1 MHHTALRPLALAAL
15 ACSFVTTLP
24 VSAVEDA
31 AGARKAKIMANLE
44 ISFPQLQTL
53 QAAVTELKPTD
64 IEGLDEGTLVVN
76 GKPQTFLVTRDDKKL
91 YLVSAAIDA
100 SRSAEEIAAERAKQ
114 AAEELAEA
122 TRRTERLASAIANRP
137 FRGAADAPIT
147 VVEFSDF
154 QCPFCTRGAAT
165 VEQLLEQYQGKVK
178 FVFLNFPLN
187 FHPWAEPAAIAAQCA
202 ANQKDDAFWTLHDAY
217 FEHQSEITVDNV
229 LTKSKEYLAG
239 SGIDLA
245 QWSTCAEDK
254 SSETYRAA
262 AEVVRTDMSLGQ
274 QLGVSGTP
282 GFFINGQFLNG
293 AQPLPAFTQ
302 IIEPMLKD

>member
-1 MHHTALRPLALAAL
+1 MHSTTLRCLALVALTSTAFAPPAEAA
-15 ACSFVTTLP
+15 
-24 VSAVEDA
+24 EDA
-31 AGARKAKIMANLE
+31 NAARRAKIMANLE

-53 QAAVTELKPTD
+53 EASVTELKATD
-64 IEGLDEGTLVVN
+64 IDGLDEGTLVVN
-76 GKPQTFLVTRDDKKL
+76 GKPQSFLVTRDDKKL

-114 AAEELAEA
+114 EAEELAEA
-122 TRRTERLASAIANRP
+122 TRRTERLAAAVADRP
-137 FRGAADAPIT
+137 FRGTADAPIT

-165 VEQLLEQYQGKVK
+165 MEQLLKQYEGKVK

-202 ANQKDDAFWTLHDAY
+202 ANQKADAFWTLHDAY
-217 FEHQSEITVDNV
+217 FEHQATFTVDNV
-229 LTKSKEYLAG
+229 LAKSKEYLAG

-254 SSETYRAA
+254 SSETHRAA
-262 AEVVRTDMSLGQ
+262 AEVVRADMSLGQ

-293 AQPLPAFTQ
+293 AQPLPAFAQ
-302 IIEPMLKD
+302 IIDPLLKN